1 MPFAP
6 GPLGRPLATTLRR
19 RQAVASKPTHDRPQR
34 PTATGINHMVAAG
47 HSLSAQA
54 GLQILQAGGNAVDAG
69 VAAAIA
75 TNVLQPDLTG
85 FAGIAPMVI
94 YDAERDEIVTVIGS
108 GYWPQLASCQYFR
121 DNHGG
126 AIPLGNLESHVPGAP
141 DAYMRAL
148 THYGTMSYG
157 DVAAA
162 AIGFARDGF
171 TMYHLLAQL
180 IGEKPMP
187 WPTTQEALRP
197 GGRVPVVG
205 ELFRQPDMAAT
216 LQWLADEEKAAAAKG
231 GREAG
236 LKAVRDAFYK
246 GDFARTVDTYYKEND
261 GLVRY
266 EDMAGYEGGLRP
278 SVTTGFTG
286 VDIHAMS
293 PGSVHF
299 LEALNILDGFDLAA
313 MGHNTPA
320 YIHTITE
327 AFKLAFADREAYVG
341 DTAFVD
347 VPVDVMISPDY
358 ADSRRARIDPGKAY
372 PDMPPPGDVGRGA
385 PAGAFATPGPGDAE
399 ALKRADAGTSYCCVV
414 DRHGNGFSC
423 MISGGNANAP
433 VVPGTGMGL
442 AHFGIASR
450 TDPEHPNSVEPGK
463 RMRAG
468 GPAIAV
474 KPGEYVMPFG
484 TPGSDV
490 IPQAMT
496 QVLCNMVVFGMEPQL
511 AVEAPRFASY
521 SFPALYHPHEY
532 TPGELKVE
540 ASLCREVG
548 QALSDLG
555 HEVVEWPDRIW
566 RAASVCVTKR
576 DTATGQVWGGADN
589 RRDAYAIGW

>member
-1 MPFAP
+1 MS
-6 GPLGRPLATTLRR
+6 T
-19 RQAVASKPTHDRPQR
+19 KPEHDRPQR
-34 PTATGINHMVAAG
+34 PTATGIRHMVAAG
-47 HSLSAQA
+47 HPLSTQA
-54 GLQILQAGGNAVDAG
+54 GFQILEAGGNAVDAG
-69 VAAAIA
+69 IAVAIA

-94 YDAERDEIVTVIGS
+94 YEAERDEIVTVIGS
-108 GYWPQLASCQYFR
+108 GYWPKLASCQFFQ

-126 AIPLGNLESHVPGAP
+126 AIPLGILESHVPGAP
-141 DAYMRAL
+141 DAYVRAL

-157 DVAAA
+157 EVAAA
-162 AIGFARDGF
+162 AIGFARNGF

-187 WPTTQEALRP
+187 WPTTQAALRP

-205 ELFRQPDMAAT
+205 ELFCQPDMAAT

-236 LKAVRDAFYK
+236 LQAVRDSFYK
-246 GDFARTVDTYYKEND
+246 GDFACTVDTFYKEQD

-266 EDMAGYEGGLRP
+266 EDMANYEGGLRP
-278 SVTTGFTG
+278 SVTTRFQGL
-286 VDIHAMS
+286 DIHAMS
-293 PGSVHF
+293 PDSIHF
-299 LEALNILDGFDLAA
+299 LEALNILGGFDLAA

-320 YIHTITE
+320 FIHTVTE

-341 DTAFVD
+341 DTDFVD
-347 VPVDVMISPDY
+347 VPVDVMISPEY
-358 ADSRRARIDPGKAY
+358 ADARRARIDPGKAY
-372 PDMPPPGDVGRGA
+372 PDIPPPGDVGCGT
-385 PAGAFATPGPGDAE
+385 PAAVAAAAGPGDAQ
-399 ALKRADAGTSYCCVV
+399 ALNRADAGTSYCCAV

-450 TDPEHPNSVEPGK
+450 ADPEHPNSVEPGK

-474 KPGEYVMPFG
+474 KPGEYIMPFG

-490 IPQAMT
+490 IPQAMA
-496 QVLCNMVVFGMEPQL
+496 QVLCNMVIFGMEPQL
-511 AVEAPRFASY
+511 AVEMPRFASY
-521 SFPALYHPHEY
+521 SFPALYYPYEY

-540 ASLCREVG
+540 SSLCREVG
-548 QALSDLG
+548 PALSAMG

-566 RAASVCVTKR
+566 RAASVCVTRR

-589 RRDAYAIGW
+589 RRDAYAVGW